1 MLKLELR
8 VGEKEGE
15 KKALERSYSDLPVL
29 TRESPGKVRRDS
41 VSVHPWRRI
50 GQPDLMGM
58 VSARSRGAGPM

>member
-50 GQPDLMGM
+50 DQGSLT
-58 VSARSRGAGPM
+58 